1 MGSKNLQ
8 NSNELDRLI
17 SLENVLKCLGQ
28 TCDNYL
34 IHDIPKT
41 PGPSDYERVE
51 KLDFRSRSPC
61 ATISEG
67 TKRFEYLPDP
77 SVPGPSDY

>member
-1 MGSKNLQ
+1 MD
-8 NSNELDRLI
+8 E
-17 SLENVLKCLGQ
+17 
-28 TCDNYL
+28 TCKVIKGAATFAKGKRI

-41 PGPSDYERVE
+41 PGPSDYARVE

-67 TKRFEYLPDP
+67 TKRFDYLPDP